1 MTARNLTLVPPEAR
15 AEPAIDRL
23 ADLQRA
29 ITDFRRERVGKL
41 VALLIEAQA
50 LSAEL
55 SEREAGYEPGVID
68 ITAKL
73 LRPLNLAEINLRK
86 HANV

>member
-1 MTARNLTLVPPEAR
+1 MSSVTSP
-15 AEPAIDRL
+15 
-23 ADLQRA
+23 
-29 ITDFRRERVGKL
+29 
-41 VALLIEAQA
+41 IEAQA

-73 LRPLNLAEINLRK
+73 LRPLNLAELNLRK